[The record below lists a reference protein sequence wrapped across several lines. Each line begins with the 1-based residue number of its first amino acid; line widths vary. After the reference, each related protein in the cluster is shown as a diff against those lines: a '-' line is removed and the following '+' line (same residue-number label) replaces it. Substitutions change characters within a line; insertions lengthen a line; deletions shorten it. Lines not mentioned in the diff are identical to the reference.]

1 MLLRIVLMTA
11 LVAVVSPAQTVVRKP
26 FIRASGEGVVS
37 FQPDQMKLAV
47 SVVTQADT
55 AQQAADDNA
64 TRSTAVIDAVKRLL
78 GAKGDLRTTSYSVNP
93 VYKYSTNG
101 ISTLVGYSA
110 TNSLEVTTTDL
121 GIAGRLIDV
130 GVQSGATT
138 VGGIRFGLK
147 DPQPA
152 RQTALKLAT
161 QQARSS
167 AEAIASGLNARL
179 GAVVSVEESSAVGS
193 VTSNRVDTAAG
204 GGAATPVETGMVEV
218 RASVIIE
225 VELI

>member
-1 MLLRIVLMTA
+1 MLQRVVIMTA
-11 LVAVVSPAQTVVRKP
+11 LLTIVSQAQTVVRKP

-37 FQPDQMKLAV
+37 YQPDQMKLAI

-64 TRSTAVIDAVKRLL
+64 TRSTTVIAAVKNLL
-78 GAKGDLRTTSYSVNP
+78 GSKGDLRTTSYSVNP
-93 VYKYSTNG
+93 VYKYATNG
-101 ISTLVGYSA
+101 AATLIGYTA
-110 TNSLEVTTTDL
+110 TNSIEVTTTDL

-130 GVQSGATT
+130 GVQAGAST

-161 QQARSS
+161 QQARAS
-167 AEAIASGLNARL
+167 ADAIASGLNAKL

-193 VTSNRVDTAAG
+193 VTSNRVDSTA
-204 GGAATPVETGMVEV
+204 GGAAVTPVETGMVEV
-218 RASVIIE
+218 RASVVIE